1 MSKNQSDALSR
12 FRTLIAEDY
21 KRIEGKKKRE
31 EVRDFLEWFV
41 DNCPSKE
48 GPETAKKF
56 KNYNIEYGAHYSK
69 LKNHII
75 DSIGLIDKDTYRYC
89 KNATDLEAL
98 IADIEQ
104 LYAKRRK
111 AVIFFAKGNYDEMD
125 SLYIRIR
132 NSFAHGNYFRINDYY
147 YLWNDTTGSR
157 LGSFMV
163 LKYDH
168 LKKIYMALQELEH
181 SRNDKK
187 IK

>member
-1 MSKNQSDALSR
+1 M
-12 FRTLIAEDY
+12 
-21 KRIEGKKKRE
+21 
-31 EVRDFLEWFV
+31 
-41 DNCPSKE
+41 
-48 GPETAKKF
+48 
-56 KNYNIEYGAHYSK
+56 
-69 LKNHII
+69 
-75 DSIGLIDKDTYRYC
+75 
-89 KNATDLEAL
+89 EAL

-168 LKKIYMALQELEH
+168 LKKTYMALQELEH